1 MSVRVC
7 VCARPSRWV
16 FCLFVY
22 GDGDK
27 NKHAET
33 CCCRWRFVACSL
45 ATLLPASASSTSS
58 CISSASAS
66 AAETSAKQNAP
77 ENPLCLSQWRKGGA
91 VGACGVIAVHHLQQH
106 LSANLFAL
114 VSIGAAAVAALFAF
128 HSASVWTV
136 CNRFPLVLLSMCATR
151 GGASACDILYAIHI
165 PPPLTHECR
174 LRRCCC
180 LRLQLGNASTLT
192 SAGHMHIRHSEAEA
206 GGVRCPPTNTNTTSP
221 GRVSRGRALR
231 FAQW

>member
-1 MSVRVC
+1 MSVRECAC

-58 CISSASAS
+58 CISSTSAT
-66 AAETSAKQNAP
+66 ETSAKQNAP
-77 ENPLCLSQWRKGGA
+77 ENPLCLSQWRKGA

-114 VSIGAAAVAALFAF
+114 VSIGAAAAAAAVFFAF

-174 LRRCCC
+174 LRCC

-206 GGVRCPPTNTNTTSP
+206 GVVRCPPTNTNTTSP
-221 GRVSRGRALR
+221 GRLSRGRALR

>member
-1 MSVRVC
+1 M
-7 VCARPSRWV
+7 
-16 FCLFVY
+16 FVY

-45 ATLLPASASSTSS
+45 AALLPASASSTSS
-58 CISSASAS
+58 CISSAS

-77 ENPLCLSQWRKGGA
+77 ENPLCLSQRRKGA

-114 VSIGAAAVAALFAF
+114 VSIGAAAAAAAAALFAF

-165 PPPLTHECR
+165 PPPLTHKCR

-180 LRLQLGNASTLT
+180 CCLLPSPTWQCIHIDVRRPYAYPPLRQRQAESVVRLLTPTLP
-192 SAGHMHIRHSEAEA
+192 AQAE
-206 GGVRCPPTNTNTTSP
+206 
-221 GRVSRGRALR
+221 
-231 FAQW
+231 

>member
-1 MSVRVC
+1 MCVHARLGGSFVC
-7 VCARPSRWV
+7 LSTATATKTNMLKLVAAGGGLSHVAWRLCCLPQLPLRP
-16 FCLFVY
+16 
-22 GDGDK
+22 
-27 NKHAET
+27 
-33 CCCRWRFVACSL
+33 
-45 ATLLPASASSTSS
+45 PASPLPLRLKPAQSRTRRK
-58 CISSASAS
+58 IHSAS
-66 AAETSAKQNAP
+66 
-77 ENPLCLSQWRKGGA
+77 LSGVCGAGAGRA

-114 VSIGAAAVAALFAF
+114 VSIGAPAAAAAALFAF

-174 LRRCCC
+174 LRRRCC